1 MRVVITGAAGF
12 IGTHLSAE
20 LLARGR
26 LCGTGDRAQALDE
39 LVLVDRVAA
48 RPPANPG
55 GVRIDTLAG
64 DLCDPALLERVF
76 APGVDSVFA
85 LAATLTSE
93 AETDFPK
100 GLAVNVHAPM
110 RLLEA
115 CRAQARAP
123 RLVFT
128 SSIAA
133 FGGPLPETVD
143 DSVARTPQTSYGTH
157 KAIVELLL
165 DDYAR
170 HGFVDARALRLPVVL
185 IRPAAALPTV
195 SDRIAAI
202 VREPLLGRDV
212 VCPLAPDTLI
222 PVASAARVAQALL
235 DVHDLP
241 AAALGHTRAMN
252 LPSLSI
258 RIADMAAALERY
270 ARDRRLGRIV
280 WQPDARL
287 QAVVDGWPHR
297 FVSRQASRLGIAADA
312 SFGEIVDTF
321 LREQTAAQADTTR

>member
-12 IGTHLSAE
+12 IGTRLTRA

-26 LCGTGDRAQALDE
+26 LCAIGEQPVAVDE

-48 RPPANPG
+48 PPPANPG
-55 GVRIDTLAG
+55 AVRVSVRTG
-64 DLCDPALLERVF
+64 DLCDADFLARLFE
-76 APGVDSVFA
+76 PGVDSVFA

-93 AETDFPK
+93 AETDFAK
-100 GLAVNVHAPM
+100 GLAVNVHALM

-123 RLVFT
+123 RLVFA

-143 DSVARTPQTSYGTH
+143 DSIARTPQTSYGTH
-157 KAIVELLL
+157 KAIAELLL

-185 IRPAAALPTV
+185 IRSGAAVPTV

-212 VCPLAPDTLI
+212 VCPLAPDTLL
-222 PVASAARVAQALL
+222 PVASAARVARALL
-235 DVHDLP
+235 DLHELP
-241 AAALGHTRAMN
+241 GQALGHTRAMN
-252 LPSLSI
+252 LPSLSV
-258 RIADMAAALERY
+258 RVDEMVAALEPH
-270 ARDRRLGRIV
+270 ARGRRLGRII

-297 FVSRQASRLGIAADA
+297 FVSQQASRLGIGADA
-312 SFGEIVDTF
+312 SFGEIVDIF
-321 LREQTAAQADTTR
+321 LEEQAAAQAGTAR

>member
-12 IGTHLSAE
+12 IGTRLASA
-20 LLARGR
+20 LLARAR
-26 LCGTGDRAQALDE
+26 LCGAGGRPLAVDE
-39 LVLVDRVAA
+39 LVLVDRVRA
-48 RPPANPG
+48 PIPANPHG
-55 GVRIDTLAG
+55 IAVSVHAG
-64 DLCDPALLERVF
+64 DLCDADFLARLF

-93 AETDFPK
+93 AETDFAK
-100 GLAVNVHAPM
+100 GLAVNVHSPM

-165 DDYAR
+165 DDYSR

-185 IRPAAALPTV
+185 IRPAAAAPTV

-202 VREPLLGRDV
+202 VREPLLGCDV
-212 VCPLAPDTLI
+212 VCPLAPQTLM

-241 AAALGHTRAMN
+241 ASALGHTRAMN
-252 LPSLSI
+252 LPSLSV
-258 RIADMAAALERY
+258 RVADMAAALEPH
-270 ARDRRLGRIV
+270 ARDRRLGRII
-280 WQPDARL
+280 WEPDARL

-297 FVSRQASRLGIAADA
+297 FVSERASRLGIRADA
-312 SFGEIVDTF
+312 SFGEIVETF
-321 LREQTAAQADTTR
+321 LNEQAAMQAGATR